1 MKLAMTPR
9 GIIVVVLFVQTVC
22 GSHFMGAY
30 MSWAP
35 ASNNTVSL
43 HFENWVFIYIAMYV
57 TSVFDFH
64 IL

>member
-9 GIIVVVLFVQTVC
+9 GIIVAVLFVQTVC

-43 HFENWVFIYIAMYV
+43 HFEN
-57 TSVFDFH
+57 
-64 IL
+64 